1 MSKLA
6 DRIRKAARPEP
17 APLGFG
23 ARVARPSTTSLL
35 LIVRLSS
42 GDANK
47 AEEASKKGADV
58 IIIDGG
64 DAGRTKEASGK
75 GAAVSVGVRPNG
87 ADRKSVSALREAGA
101 DFVVLEAES
110 TSAEAMLE
118 KDLGFVLDHSGDFDD
133 TALRILG
140 ELGLDAMIIQ
150 SPGEKLTLAELLKL
164 RRLATLTR
172 VPLLTAVK
180 PDAEA
185 GYLHTLRDSGVAGV
199 IVESSALGKLA
210 DLRSRIESL
219 PARGRRRE
227 ERAEAV
233 LPATTPSHDED
244 FDDDD
249 D

>member
-23 ARVARPSTTSLL
+23 APAARVSNPSLL
-35 LIVRLSS
+35 VLVRLSS

-47 AEEASKKGADV
+47 AEEASKRGADAVIIEGVDAGKAKDAVAKGAG
-58 IIIDGG
+58 IL
-64 DAGRTKEASGK
+64 
-75 GAAVSVGVRPNG
+75 VGVRPNG
-87 ADRKSVSALREAGA
+87 TDRKSVSALREAGA
-101 DFVVLEAES
+101 DFVVLDAES

-118 KDLGFVLDHSGDFDD
+118 EKVGFVLDYRGDSDD

-140 ELGLDAMIIQ
+140 EVGLDALIIP
-150 SPGEKLTLAELLKL
+150 SPPEKLTLAELLNL
-164 RRLATLTR
+164 RRLAALTR

-180 PDAEA
+180 HDAEA
-185 GYLHTLRDSGVAGV
+185 GHLHALRDSGVAGV
-199 IVESSALGKLA
+199 IVESSALGKLT
-210 DLRSRIESL
+210 DLKSRIESL

-233 LPATTPSHDED
+233 LPAATPSHDED